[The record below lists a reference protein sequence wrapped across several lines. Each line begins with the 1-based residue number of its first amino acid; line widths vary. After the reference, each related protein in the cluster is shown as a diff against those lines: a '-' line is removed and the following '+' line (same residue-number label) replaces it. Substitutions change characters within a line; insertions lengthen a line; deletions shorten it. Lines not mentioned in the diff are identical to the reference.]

1 MDEGVSLIPTILLPF
16 PGSRKVDTWPN
27 QDSELE
33 AVHSIE
39 VVEMIKENMSLVLG
53 NRSVV
58 SYSNSIAK
66 ISKL

>member
-39 VVEMIKENMSLVLG
+39 VVEMIKEHLSLGLG
-53 NRSVV
+53 N
-58 SYSNSIAK
+58 
-66 ISKL
+66 